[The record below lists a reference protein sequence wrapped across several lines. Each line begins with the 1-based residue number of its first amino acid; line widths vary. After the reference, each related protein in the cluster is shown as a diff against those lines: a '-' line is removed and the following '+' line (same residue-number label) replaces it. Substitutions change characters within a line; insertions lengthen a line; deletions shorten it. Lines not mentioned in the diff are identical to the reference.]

1 MDVSVSETGAMLA
14 VFPSRA
20 VIPAGQDSA
29 TFAVLTL
36 DDETVE
42 ADSVVTAAI
51 AEDAERY
58 TVGAPFSAS
67 VTVMDDDRAP
77 LTAEFQDAPASH
89 NGEDAF
95 TLRIAF
101 SEAVAVS
108 YRTLR
113 DQALEV
119 TGGRVTRAKR
129 VDGRSDL
136 WRITIEPDS
145 DAGVTVVLPVTD
157 SCDAEGAVC
166 TGDGGALSNRLE
178 LTIPGPVA
186 EEEEQKTPPE
196 NSPASGAPG
205 ITGTARV
212 GETLTADTAD
222 ITDADGVD
230 NADYSYQWL
239 AGDADI
245 QGATASG
252 YTLQDA
258 DEGKAITVKVSFTD
272 DAGNE
277 ETLTSAATAGVEDAV
292 AEEEPTEPP
301 PAPTNLT
308 AVVNEDGSVTLTWEA
323 PDDDSV
329 TGYLILRRRPYEGE
343 KALLV
348 YVENTGSTAT
358 TFTDTD
364 MTAGTQHV
372 YRVKAINDAGV
383 GGQSNYVNVD
393 VPDAEADDSASSDE
407 PKPPSR
413 EEVPDS
419 DPEAE
424 QQSGRAENP
433 RAPELVDSI
442 LGRIRIRLFP
452 VESARRYEVTRIL
465 MLRTGH
471 AGEDTY
477 TRTIQH
483 SDAPIYTDHD
493 IEWGRRYIYY
503 YRAIFAGTSYG
514 SYSNGS
520 VKVTSEEEPHVTNRR
535 IVRTKQSAG
544 VNSFIWRL
552 SYRWNAPTED
562 AVGTLLGYTVEQWY
576 HGHVRVTEHGPRS
589 TRWDGGFAAAPGSG
603 LGTQYRIKVRYST
616 GETAW
621 SPYTISCVD
630 ESECA
635 TTSYEEVGGYETS

>member
-1 MDVSVSETGAMLA
+1 M
-14 VFPSRA
+14 
-20 VIPAGQDSA
+20 
-29 TFAVLTL
+29 
-36 DDETVE
+36 
-42 ADSVVTAAI
+42 
-51 AEDAERY
+51 
-58 TVGAPFSAS
+58 
-67 VTVMDDDRAP
+67 
-77 LTAEFQDAPASH
+77 
-89 NGEDAF
+89 
-95 TLRIAF
+95 
-101 SEAVAVS
+101 
-108 YRTLR
+108 
-113 DQALEV
+113 
-119 TGGRVTRAKR
+119 
-129 VDGRSDL
+129 
-136 WRITIEPDS
+136 
-145 DAGVTVVLPVTD
+145 
-157 SCDAEGAVC
+157 
-166 TGDGGALSNRLE
+166 
-178 LTIPGPVA
+178 
-186 EEEEQKTPPE
+186 
-196 NSPASGAPG
+196 
-205 ITGTARV
+205 
-212 GETLTADTAD
+212 
-222 ITDADGVD
+222 
-230 NADYSYQWL
+230 
-239 AGDADI
+239 
-245 QGATASG
+245 
-252 YTLQDA
+252 
-258 DEGKAITVKVSFTD
+258 
-272 DAGNE
+272 
-277 ETLTSAATAGVEDAV
+277 
-292 AEEEPTEPP
+292 AEEEPVEPP

-308 AVVNEDGSVTLTWEA
+308 AVVNADGSVTLTWEA

-329 TGYLILRRRPYEGE
+329 TGYQVLRRRPYEGE

-358 TFTDTD
+358 VFTDAD
-364 MTAGTQHV
+364 VTAGTQHV

-452 VESARRYEVTRIL
+452 VEGASRYEVTRIL

-471 AGEDTY
+471 AVEDKY
-477 TRTIQH
+477 TRSIQH
-483 SDAPIYTDHD
+483 SDAPIYTDND

-503 YRAIFAGTSYG
+503 YRARFGNSPG

-535 IVRTKQSAG
+535 IVRFKHHGTG
-544 VNSFIWRL
+544 NSGGGYVWKL

-589 TRWDGGFAAAPGSG
+589 TGWDGGISAAPGSG

-616 GETAW
+616 GDTPW